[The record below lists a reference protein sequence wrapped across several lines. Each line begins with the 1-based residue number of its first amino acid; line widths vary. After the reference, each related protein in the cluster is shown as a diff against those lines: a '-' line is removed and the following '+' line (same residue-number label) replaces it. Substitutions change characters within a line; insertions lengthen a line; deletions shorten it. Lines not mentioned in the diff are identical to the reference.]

1 MYSHDQQVV
10 DGHLHSI
17 RSLDGLES
25 IHRVVCE
32 DFHDWKLIVTLHESN
47 FAVWE
52 CDSFTFESEILKEIE
67 ACEGVTMIETQTYT
81 FVDLTTA
88 EAKKGDEGEEEEKEE
103 EKKGAKKGEKEVGV
117 VW

>member
-1 MYSHDQQVV
+1 M
-10 DGHLHSI
+10 
-17 RSLDGLES
+17 
-25 IHRVVCE
+25 CE

-52 CDSFTFESEILKEIE
+52 CDSFTFESEILKQIE

-88 EAKKGDEGEEEEKEE
+88 EAKKGDEGEEEEEKEE